1 MEVDMQPLPSF
12 TRMSAYSSLGTKR
25 ARSFDEDS
33 PSMRPM
39 KRPSL
44 AIDNISA
51 QLFSSQPSSRQASE
65 DWVQQT
71 DGLRIGT
78 PGVSSSPSPVVN
90 DSDDV
95 DMDQDSPAISGTPM
109 SVSATPLPTN
119 YAPSD
124 LSSGQYN
131 SQLLLPRIG
140 VPPSIA
146 ILPPTP
152 ETARLAS
159 GSVVARPMTP
169 LRESSMSMIPDS
181 PTNVFASPR
190 KQRFT
195 MGPRSDCEKC
205 RLGVKGHY
213 SHFD

>member
-1 MEVDMQPLPSF
+1 MEVDMQPSPSF

-25 ARSFDEDS
+25 ARSFEEDDS

-51 QLFSSQPSSRQASE
+51 QLFSSQPSSRQGSE

-78 PGVSSSPSPVVN
+78 PVVSSSPSPVVN
-90 DSDDV
+90 ESDDV
-95 DMDQDSPAISGTPM
+95 DMDEDSPAISGTPM
-109 SVSATPLPTN
+109 SISATPLPTN

-124 LSSGQYN
+124 LSSVQYD
-131 SQLLLPRIG
+131 SPLPRTG

-152 ETARLAS
+152 EAARIAS
-159 GSVVARPMTP
+159 GSVVARPLTP
-169 LRESSMSMIPDS
+169 LRESRMSMIPDS
-181 PTNVFASPR
+181 PTNVFATPR